1 MWGFLFELSEVK
13 HNKIYIF
20 HVAETMS
27 DIGLRSSRL
36 LVKDVMSSPVI
47 TIQEDAPANR
57 VAELMDKH
65 GFGCIIVT
73 GQGAKPVGIITE
85 RDLVGRVLAK
95 NVKPDS
101 VNAKE
106 VMTSPLITIEPGETI
121 SEAARRMS
129 RLNIRR
135 LGVIYK
141 GQLIGLLSS
150 KDILAVMPELLE
162 TIQERAL
169 IEGENRAEEATE
181 ETPPP
186 AGYCDRCGAWSDNL
200 EEVNGEFLC
209 EDCTSELEESEE

>member
-13 HNKIYIF
+13 RNKIYIF

-27 DIGLRSSRL
+27 DIGLRSSRF

-65 GFGCIIVT
+65 GFGCIIVA
-73 GQGAKPVGIITE
+73 GQSAKPLGIITE

-95 NVKPDS
+95 NVKPDL
-101 VNAKE
+101 VKAKD
-106 VMTSPLITIEPGETI
+106 VMTSPLITIEPAETI

-129 RLNIRR
+129 RLNVRR
-135 LGVIYK
+135 LGVTYR

-181 ETPPP
+181 EPTPH
-186 AGYCDRCGAWSDNL
+186 AGYCDRCEAWSDNL
-200 EEVNGEFLC
+200 EEANGEFLC
-209 EDCTSELEESEE
+209 EDCKSELESEE

>member
-1 MWGFLFELSEVK
+1 MSGVSFELSKVKPNEV
-13 HNKIYIF
+13 YVF
-20 HVAETMS
+20 QVADTMS

-47 TIQEDAPANR
+47 TTQESAPANA

-65 GFGCIIVT
+65 GLGCIIVT
-73 GQGAKPVGIITE
+73 GKGAKPLGIITE

-95 NVKPDS
+95 NAKPDALK
-101 VNAKE
+101 AKE
-106 VMTSPLITIEPGETI
+106 VMTSPLITIEPDETI

-135 LGVIYK
+135 LGVTYK

-162 TIQERAL
+162 TIQESAL
-169 IEGENRAEEATE
+169 MEGENRAQEATE
-181 ETPPP
+181 ESAPT
-186 AGYCDRCGAWSDNL
+186 AGYCDRCGSWSDDL
-200 EEVNGEFLC
+200 KEVNGEFLC
-209 EDCTSELEESEE
+209 EDCSSELEAEE

>member
-1 MWGFLFELSEVK
+1 
-13 HNKIYIF
+13 
-20 HVAETMS
+20 MS

-47 TIQEDAPANR
+47 SIEESASANK

-73 GQGAKPVGIITE
+73 VKGAKPLGIITE

-101 VNAKE
+101 VKAKE
-106 VMTSPLITIEPGETI
+106 VMTSPLITIEPDETI

-129 RLNIRR
+129 RLNVRR
-135 LGVIYK
+135 LGVIYR

-162 TIQERAL
+162 TIQEHAL
-169 IEGENRAEEATE
+169 IEGENMAQEATE
-181 ETPPP
+181 EPTPT
-186 AGYCDRCGAWSDNL
+186 AGYCDRCGSWSDDL
-200 EEVNGEFLC
+200 KEVNGEFLC
-209 EDCTSELEESEE
+209 EDCSSELEGEE